1 MKIVK
6 CENGVGEWEIS
17 PLGETFDTRQEAEQQ
32 LSKYSKLIGV
42 PAEIY
47 IEHTCDFAD
56 QIMQDRLNR
65 SYEDYLLGND
75 DEGYSYTEEGQDI
88 FNEILI
94 EVENFLAKLNVVNES
109 INFKGEEK

>member
-1 MKIVK
+1 MTKPIT
-6 CENGVGEWEIS
+6 GI
-17 PLGETFDTRQEAEQQ
+17 
-32 LSKYSKLIGV
+32 

-47 IEHTCDFAD
+47 IEHTCEFAD

-94 EVENFLAKLNVVNES
+94 EVEDFLAKFGVVNDV
-109 INFKGEEK
+109 IEETKDEY

>member
-1 MKIVK
+1 MNK
-6 CENGVGEWEIS
+6 
-17 PLGETFDTRQEAEQQ
+17 PM
-32 LSKYSKLIGV
+32 IGV

-47 IEHTCDFAD
+47 IEHTCEFAD

-75 DEGYSYTEEGQDI
+75 NDGYSFTEEGQDI

-94 EVENFLAKLNVVNES
+94 EVEDFLAKFGVVNDV
-109 INFKGEEK
+109 IEETKDEY